1 MPELADVTYSR
12 EATIAAVS
20 DYYNFLTKLY
30 LKDSQIIYP
39 PAGGW
44 PSITQADPD
53 TLASLGKSAEV
64 LALLAHLPYVRSP
77 GHRADDA
84 EGAPGCF
91 FADWQD
97 HIASLTRS
105 MGATTSD
112 ELRIV
117 TEGVPFCEPA
127 PPHVVG
133 LTSGSRENPIMVL
146 DTKLGII
153 HWEECPLNID
163 FDYYSTKVDYDP
175 PGDDDDEEEDDEQD
189 DEEEVY
195 EEENKE
201 DEDDHEKHDHAD
213 DDKRDAAVRKKELE
227 WRQGAPAWAIPDF
240 FEILKDQFRKL
251 QWIPT
256 SHNEVWDVSWSRPP
270 EGDGMI
276 PMLRDIY
283 HQHGWPDLARYR
295 KPECLEAV
303 QRAME
308 ERYPSCTDPRS
319 KRRH

>member
-1 MPELADVTYSR
+1 MPELADITYSR

-20 DYYNFLTKLY
+20 DYYSFLAKLY
-30 LKDSQIIYP
+30 MKDSQVIYP

-44 PSITQADPD
+44 PSIANADPD

-64 LALLAHLPYVRSP
+64 LALLAHLPYIRSP

-84 EGAPGCF
+84 EGTPGCF

-117 TEGVPFCEPA
+117 TEGVPFFELA

-153 HWEECPLNID
+153 HWEECPSNIES
-163 FDYYSTKVDYDP
+163 DYYSTKVDYDP
-175 PGDDDDEEEDDEQD
+175 PDDDDDKEEDDEEQD
-189 DEEEVY
+189 DA
-195 EEENKE
+195 
-201 DEDDHEKHDHAD
+201 DEDDHDKHGHND
-213 DDKRDAAVRKKELE
+213 DDKRDAAVRKQELE
-227 WRQGAPAWAIPDF
+227 WRQGAPAWAITDF
-240 FEILKDQFRKL
+240 FEILKNQFRKL

-256 SHNEVWDVSWSRPP
+256 SNNEVWDMSWSRPP
-270 EGDGMI
+270 EGNGMI
-276 PMLRDIY
+276 PLLRDIY
-283 HQHGWPDLARYR
+283 HRHGWPDLASYR
-295 KPECLEAV
+295 KSECLEAV
-303 QRAME
+303 QTAME
-308 ERYPSCTDPRS
+308 ERYPSCADPRS